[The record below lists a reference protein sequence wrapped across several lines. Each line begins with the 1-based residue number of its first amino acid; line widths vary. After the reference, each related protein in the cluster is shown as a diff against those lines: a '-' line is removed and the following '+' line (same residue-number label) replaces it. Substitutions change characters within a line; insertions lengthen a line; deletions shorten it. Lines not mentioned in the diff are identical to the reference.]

1 MNWCCE
7 TVAAAIARD
16 AISCAPERLRRVAS
30 RRGGRGGG
38 LARSCPPP
46 PAGSVGVRHWE
57 ALPSK
62 RDCLPIRIA
71 PDRSRPWAIRT
82 DVTDGAERGDLTVG
96 MSLWPS
102 RDAPELTNRASS
114 TCKICTT
121 SEAANSTSLTP
132 SGWHLST
139 ATLWNHPSG
148 VGSTSGIP
156 VWSKNSI
163 CFESDHGCGPDRL
176 SWESIPKR
184 N

>member
-1 MNWCCE
+1 MQPPSRGMRSPALQSAC
-7 TVAAAIARD
+7 VAARHDAGAGAVAWQEVARRRPLGPSEFS
-16 AISCAPERLRRVAS
+16 IGRL
-30 RRGGRGGG
+30 
-38 LARSCPPP
+38 
-46 PAGSVGVRHWE
+46 
-57 ALPSK
+57 LPSK
-62 RDCLPIRIA
+62 SDSLPVRIA
-71 PDRSRPWAIRT
+71 PDHSWPWAIQT
-82 DVTDGAERGDLTVG
+82 DVTDSAERGDLTVG
-96 MSLWPS
+96 TSPQPG
-102 RDAPELTNRASS
+102 RDAPDLTNRASS